1 MIAVHA
7 QDVEMA
13 EIERP
18 TKRRLKCSSI
28 SYSRQ
33 LKRIG
38 EIKCSTQ

>member
-18 TKRRLKCSSI
+18 TKRRLKCSSV

-38 EIKCSTQ
+38 EIKCRTQ